1 MGILSKFDPEQR
13 LSWPYKADGLFSG
26 MALLTVSAIAKKEKE
41 QYTVKDIS
49 FTQKSLQKIAI
60 AGETGSGKT
69 TLLKMIAGL
78 VQPDAGEIIFE
89 QERVVGPYEKLLPG
103 HPRIGYLSQY
113 FELRNNYRVE
123 EELESKNLLTE
134 EEANNLYSVCRID
147 HLLKRK
153 TDQLSGGEKQ
163 RIALARLLTTA
174 PALLLLDEPFSNLDA
189 AHKSIIKSVIH
200 DIGEKLKISCI
211 LVSHEAA
218 DILSWADTILVLKN
232 GRVIQQAEPE
242 KVYSQPVNDYCAG
255 LFGDYNLININHAK
269 HFATMP
275 GIHLNGKQLLVRPEH
290 FTISKANSGMIS
302 GTVQKVLFWGSYFT
316 YDVMV
321 DQELI
326 KIKTLNNTFNAG
338 DPVGL
343 SLSPT
348 DVWYI

>member
-1 MGILSKFDPEQR
+1 
-13 LSWPYKADGLFSG
+13 

-41 QYTVKDIS
+41 DYTVKNIS
-49 FTQKSLQKIAI
+49 FTQQSLQKIAI

-78 VQPDAGEIIFE
+78 VQPDAGEILFE

-103 HPRIGYLSQY
+103 HPRIAYLSQY

-123 EELESKNLLTE
+123 EELESKNLLTGE
-134 EEANNLYSVCRID
+134 DANALYNVCRID

-189 AHKSIIKSVIH
+189 AHKSMIKSVIH

-211 LVSHEAA
+211 LVSHEAT
-218 DILSWADTILVLKN
+218 DILSWADTILVMKN
-232 GRVIQQAEPE
+232 GQVIQQAEPE
-242 KVYSQPVNDYCAG
+242 KVYKQPVNEYCAG
-255 LFGDYNLININHAK
+255 LFGDYNLINLNHESP
-269 HFATMP
+269 FATIP
-275 GIHLNGKQLLVRPEH
+275 GIHLNGKRLLIRPEH
-290 FTISKANSGMIS
+290 FNITKADNGMIS
-302 GTVQKVLFWGSYFT
+302 GTIQKASFWGSYFT

-321 DQELI
+321 DQGLI
-326 KIKTLNNTFNAG
+326 KIKSFSNTLNVG
-338 DPVGL
+338 DEVGL
-343 SLSPT
+343 SLSPA